1 MNWSSS
7 TIFSLTRKYL
17 FIISSKIKKDRLKP
31 LCSLNNNQLIDLHLK
46 FMARFLFD
54 ENLDLKWIT
63 NHLTRIYLVDM

>member
-31 LCSLNNNQLIDLHLK
+31 LCSLNKLIDLHLK